1 MRSTK
6 FAFANWGSAMRSFV
20 PFIVVVL
27 LSSISLGQVA
37 APAKKK
43 KQQAPVIAEINTA
56 MQKFVEDGTI
66 SGAVT
71 LVGHKGKLIH
81 LGAVGLADIGKSR
94 EMKSSNLFAIA
105 SMTKPIV
112 GTSIMILQDEGKL
125 SVNDKVSKYIPA
137 FADVKLKSGDAPK
150 REITILDC
158 ITHTSG
164 LAGQQ
169 IFKGSLEDAVNKL
182 ATRPLAFEPGEKWQY
197 SPGLN
202 VAGRIIEIVSKQP
215 LQDFLKER
223 IFEPMAMNNTTFFPE
238 KKQIRRVATLYG
250 PSEDKK
256 SLVEAVGFLGD
267 LAEIEAPNPS
277 GGLISSARDMFRFY
291 QMVLKNGKLRKK
303 RIVSAEA
310 VEQMTSKQT
319 GELKT
324 GFTPGNCWGLGWCI
338 VQEPQGV
345 TGMLSKGTFG
355 HGGAFGT
362 QGWVDPETQ
371 TVYVLMIQ
379 RTKMPNSD
387 GSDVRKVFQQ
397 VASEQLN

>member
-1 MRSTK
+1 MR
-6 FAFANWGSAMRSFV
+6 
-20 PFIVVVL
+20 PFNPCFSLVFVVL
-27 LSSISLGQVA
+27 YLLSCSAIGQVE
-37 APAKKK
+37 APTKKK
-43 KQQAPVIAEINTA
+43 KQAPVIAEINTA
-56 MQKFVEDGTI
+56 MQKFVDDGTI

-71 LVGHKGKLIH
+71 LVGHEGKVIH
-81 LGAVGLADIGKSR
+81 HGAVGLADIGKDR
-94 EMKSSNLFAIA
+94 EMKPYHLFAIA

-112 GTSIMILQDEGKL
+112 ATSLMILQDEGKL
-125 SVNDKVSKYIPA
+125 NVDDKVSKYIPE
-137 FADVKLKSGDAPK
+137 FANVKLKDGESPK
-150 REITILDC
+150 REITIRDC

-202 VAGRIIEIVSKQP
+202 AAGRIVEIVSKQP
-215 LQDFLKER
+215 LQDFMRDR
-223 IFEPMAMNNTTFFPE
+223 IFEPLKMANTTFFPNE
-238 KKQIRRVATLYG
+238 KQIRRVATLYG
-250 PSEDKK
+250 PSKEKTAAGK
-256 SLVEAVGFLGD
+256 SELIEAEGFLGD
-267 LAEIEAPNPS
+267 LAKIEAPNPS
-277 GGLISSARDMFRFY
+277 GGLISNARDMFRFY
-291 QMVLKNGKLRKK
+291 QMVLKGGKLRREK
-303 RIVSAEA
+303 IVSSDA
-310 VEQMTSKQT
+310 VEQMTTPKT
-319 GELKT
+319 GDLKT

-338 VQEPQGV
+338 VREPQGV
-345 TGMLSKGTFG
+345 TGMLSKGTYG